1 MFLAR
6 VAARS
11 VLGRPAVRTLRPA
24 VRGLRSSVVLPS
36 RQSSG
41 NSADQDGFASDDR
54 HVIGALVVNESGVL
68 AGVATLLAG
77 RGFNIDSLV
86 VGRTEIPELSRMTI
100 VINGDDSALTNVRAV
115 GLLRA
120 CPARGWSFHVP
131 ARGTPLFIIHA
142 TPHLPRRLVQCAQV
156 QKQLQDVTHVV
167 MVAVGDA
174 SKGIV
179 QRDLM
184 MIKVA
189 TQTKTDRIGL
199 IQLANVFSAKTVD
212 VMEHHIMFELS
223 SHPAEIE
230 RFIELCTSCVFFL
243 PLS

>member
-115 GLLRA
+115 GNFCARVLRA
-120 CPARGWSFHVP
+120 VGPFMFRREARPCFSY
-131 ARGTPLFIIHA
+131 T
-142 TPHLPRRLVQCAQV
+142 RRLIC
-156 QKQLQDVTHVV
+156 HVV
-167 MVAVGDA
+167 SFNARRF
-174 SKGIV
+174 K
-179 QRDLM
+179 
-184 MIKVA
+184 
-189 TQTKTDRIGL
+189 
-199 IQLANVFSAKTVD
+199 
-212 VMEHHIMFELS
+212 S
-223 SHPAEIE
+223 SC
-230 RFIELCTSCVFFL
+230 RT
-243 PLS
+243 

>member
-100 VINGDDSALTNVRAV
+100 VINGDDSALTNV
-115 GLLRA
+115 
-120 CPARGWSFHVP
+120 
-131 ARGTPLFIIHA
+131 
-142 TPHLPRRLVQCAQV
+142 

-230 RFIELCTSCVFFL
+230 RFIELCTSYGIIEIARTGVVGMARASGAFSNMIEDGALVAQRVLERVEMDAAAL
-243 PLS
+243 PPG